1 MWKAHYR
8 HQTGHP
14 LLLSHLQSCRM
25 KFERSD
31 IICSCQGHAGC
42 LSALPAAPNTLP
54 FALAPM
60 EFLSPWQLFCQPAEV
75 PSTDDI
81 SLLPVGCSYYSLDL
95 PSSHF
100 DLHFLFTCFFPNI
113 LMFFYL
119 LRKLMQRLSCLAS
132 NYIPP
137 LCLLPQFLLIAVSV
151 FFPLSLVLQTTLW
164 FVLFFFL
171 SKDPHSY
178 SYHL

>member
-1 MWKAHYR
+1 MKGSFTDTKQGILCSSLICRAAEWNLKGLTLFALAKATLAVS
-8 HQTGHP
+8 Q
-14 LLLSHLQSCRM
+14 LCLQ
-25 KFERSD
+25 
-31 IICSCQGHAGC
+31 
-42 LSALPAAPNTLP
+42 LP

-60 EFLSPWQLFCQPAEV
+60 ELLSPRQLFCQPTEV

-95 PSSHF
+95 LSSHF
-100 DLHFLFTCFFPNI
+100 DLHFLLTCFFPNI